1 MHIVNNPRQ
10 LKKQEGT
17 AGWTI
22 PFRKYLF
29 FFSHG
34 QQTKHL
40 LVIGC
45 RALHTHRDGHHCVI
59 EKTVPKRQEQC
70 ATNTTR
76 NDITQE
82 RIALNYCHGTH
93 HLYTLHFPQTTT
105 QKWTNVRHDAK
116 KRAIFFFSATLGHL
130 CEQNKQVLWHKK
142 EKKKCL
148 VQFQTRATL
157 SFPWPETL
165 LLGTL
170 LPCFLASCF
179 VMLRCDLRTNV
190 ALIDW

>member
-34 QQTKHL
+34 QETKHL

-116 KRAIFFFSATLGHL
+116 KRAFFSFFLQRPLDICASKTNG
-130 CEQNKQVLWHKK
+130 CFDKK
-142 EKKKCL
+142 EKKK
-148 VQFQTRATL
+148 VFGAISDTRNTL
-157 SFPWPETL
+157 ISVAWNFVAWNVVTM
-165 LLGTL
+165 LLGIL
-170 LPCFLASCF
+170 L
-179 VMLRCDLRTNV
+179 CDAKV
-190 ALIDW
+190 WP

>member
-1 MHIVNNPRQ
+1 MHLHLYD
-10 LKKQEGT
+10 LKKWLQSDSKLVWQT
-17 AGWTI
+17 ANTAHVNRQPPLTQATRNTKNAHSQQPSAIKKARRNSWMDYTI
-22 PFRKYLF
+22 SQIYIF

-130 CEQNKQVLWHKK
+130 CEQNKQVL
-142 EKKKCL
+142 
-148 VQFQTRATL
+148 
-157 SFPWPETL
+157 
-165 LLGTL
+165 
-170 LPCFLASCF
+170 
-179 VMLRCDLRTNV
+179 
-190 ALIDW
+190 